1 MGEIKRIPEEI
12 LACDTSRHNNGKH
25 NYTPSQ
31 INIKPHT
38 KRIFT
43 SDIFIHYIMF
53 RFHLKKKKK
62 RHTEG
67 QKTKFEETEEA
78 SEPDKDMSECWY
90 YQTRNLK

>member
-12 LACDTSRHNNGKH
+12 LACDTSSHNNGKH

-43 SDIFIHYIMF
+43 SGIFIHYIMF

-62 RHTEG
+62 
-67 QKTKFEETEEA
+67 A
-78 SEPDKDMSECWY
+78 Y
-90 YQTRNLK
+90 

>member
-1 MGEIKRIPEEI
+1 MGEIRRIPEEI
-12 LACDTSRHNNGKH
+12 LACDTSSHNNGKH

-43 SDIFIHYIMF
+43 SGIFIHYIMF

-62 RHTEG
+62 GILKDKKLSLKRQGKH
-67 QKTKFEETEEA
+67 QNLTKICQNVGIIRPEI
-78 SEPDKDMSECWY
+78 
-90 YQTRNLK
+90 